1 MGPICPPPKPACSH
15 PKCFSSAQPSL
26 GMWLSI
32 CHLQLISC
40 KRQLPRPPLEAV
52 ACVVWP
58 VPSKQGRLSRGFV
71 CPSGSTQLGGSPGP
85 QERLKLWWGGV
96 SGASWALCLP
106 WWGVDPPPTSWGRG
120 LSLQVDYGGTAEE
133 LESHFNS
140 CGHINRVTIL
150 CDKFS
155 GHPKG
160 SVLWA
165 GRGWGSPGCPWALLT
180 PFHHSYAYIE
190 FEEQSSVKAAV
201 ELDESVFRGR
211 VIKVRAGGGPG
222 GLPPP
227 HSQPWVPVA
236 VLNPSSSSPSPPS
249 RCCPRG
255 PTCLASAAPTAG
267 ATGAT
272 STPGQGW
279 AAGEATTGGSSPGC
293 EGEPTGESLGMGFL
307 RCGAGCSWDGVPC
320 SPLPPWHGWEDGEG
334 LWQEGTS
341 GILQLSPCPC
351 RNSGSGGWA
360 SA

>member
-1 MGPICPPPKPACSH
+1 MGPAGPFASRGGVWVPH
-15 PKCFSSAQPSL
+15 PRAGGGGCRCRWITGAQPKSWSL
-26 GMWLSI
+26 TST
-32 CHLQLISC
+32 
-40 KRQLPRPPLEAV
+40 AV
-52 ACVVWP
+52 
-58 VPSKQGRLSRGFV
+58 GT
-71 CPSGSTQLGGSPGP
+71 STGSPSS
-85 QERLKLWWGGV
+85 V
-96 SGASWALCLP
+96 
-106 WWGVDPPPTSWGRG
+106 TSSRA
-120 LSLQVDYGGTAEE
+120 T
-133 LESHFNS
+133 
-140 CGHINRVTIL
+140 
-150 CDKFS
+150 
-155 GHPKG
+155 PKG
-160 SVLWA
+160 QCC
-165 GRGWGSPGCPWALLT
+165 GQGGDGGSPGCPWALLT

-293 EGEPTGESLGMGFL
+293 EGGPTGESLGVGFL

-320 SPLPPWHGWEDGEG
+320 SPLPSWHGWEDGEG

-360 SA
+360 ST